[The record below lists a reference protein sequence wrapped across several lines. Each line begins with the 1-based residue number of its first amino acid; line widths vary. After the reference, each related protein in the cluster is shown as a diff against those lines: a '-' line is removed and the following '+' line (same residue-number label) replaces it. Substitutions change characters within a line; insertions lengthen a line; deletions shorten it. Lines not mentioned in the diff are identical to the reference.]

1 MFHNVYRKAVNMA
14 LSEEE
19 RKELYK
25 DYERVFDYE
34 PSEEEVKK
42 RYSKEFNDWI
52 DNKKV

>member
-1 MFHNVYRKAVNMA
+1 MA

-25 DYERVFDYE
+25 DYSRVFDYE

-42 RYSKEFNDWI
+42 RYSKEFNEWI
-52 DNKKV
+52 DGKKD

>member
-1 MFHNVYRKAVNMA
+1 MA

-19 RKELYK
+19 MKELEK
-25 DYERVFDYE
+25 AYEETFNYE

-42 RYSKEFNDWI
+42 RYSKEFNEWL